1 MQRPASVN
9 IFGVLNFVFAAF
21 AVIGLMASVT
31 LFSLP
36 GDPSDPVIKLLHE
49 NASYA
54 VWLKICI
61 PLGVLSCAALL
72 AAGVGLLSFKP
83 WGRTLSIAYAI
94 YAIVFVVV
102 GMGVNLILMIQPLS
116 EPAPRRAELAAA
128 GAIGGPLSGTV
139 GGLFW
144 VVYPIL
150 MLVLMLRPKMAAAFR
165 LPAPP
170 QA

>member
-1 MQRPASVN
+1 MQRPASVT

-21 AVIGLMASVT
+21 AVIGLMASVA

-36 GDPSDPVIKLLHE
+36 GDPSDPVIRLLRQS
-49 NASYA
+49 ATYA

-61 PLGVLSCAALL
+61 PLGLLSCAALL
-72 AAGVGLLSFKP
+72 AAGLGLLSLKS
-83 WGRTLSIAYAI
+83 WGRTLSVAYAI
-94 YAIVFVVV
+94 YAIVFVLV
-102 GMGVNLILMIQPLS
+102 GTGLNLILMIQPLS
-116 EPAPRRAELAAA
+116 EPAPRQAELAVA

-150 MLVLMLRPKMAAAFR
+150 LLVFMLRPKVAAAFR
-165 LPAPP
+165 PPPPP